1 MSGIG
6 AGLAGQVIDNSYFTS
21 RLDTSEEWILRRTG
35 IRQRR
40 WLDDGVSLGAL
51 AEQACRDAL
60 QDAGHEPGDIDQVIV
75 STITPDLITPG
86 LAPALITALGLREIP
101 ALDLNAACAG
111 FLYGLDQAA
120 AQIESGRARH
130 VLVCAAEALSRL
142 TDLQDRSTA
151 ILFGDGAAAAVVSGA
166 EDVGGWSPFV
176 LGADGD
182 KADVLFADTN
192 DRKLRMSGQQVFR
205 HAVPRMAGA
214 LREALARDELGVEDL
229 DLVVAHQA
237 NARIIEAVAA
247 DLGVDTDRLVV
258 NHPHRAVGGRPGRT
272 PAPRRARRS
281 GGLRCR
287 VRVGRRHHHLEGA
300 RRCPRL
306 SDPRTAA
313 ARWSPAASAASAPP
327 WPPAWPP
334 TAGRWPRSRAAA
346 ETCRPTCA
354 IRARCGRPSHR

>member
-1 MSGIG
+1 MKARVSGIG
-6 AGLAGQVIDNSYFTS
+6 AGLAGQVVGNAYFTS
-21 RLDTSEEWILRRTG
+21 RLQTTEEWILRRTG
-35 IRQRR
+35 IHERR
-40 WLDDGVSLGAL
+40 WLTDGVSLGDL

-60 QDAGHEPGDIDQVIV
+60 ADAGCEPAEVDQVIV

-86 LAPALITALGLREIP
+86 LAPALINALGLREIP

-151 ILFGDGAAAAVVSGA
+151 ILFGDGAAAVLVSAA
-166 EDVGGWSPFV
+166 EDIDGWSPFV

-182 KADVLFADTN
+182 KADVLFADTE

-214 LREALARDELGVEDL
+214 LREALQRSGQDIADL

-247 DLGVDTDRLVV
+247 DLGVPGDRLVV
-258 NHPHRAVGGRPGRT
+258 NVDRFANTSSATIPIALWEADRAGRLRPGARIGLVAFGAGFVWGAGVVT
-272 PAPRRARRS
+272 WKEPA
-281 GGLRCR
+281 R
-287 VRVGRRHHHLEGA
+287 VNA
-300 RRCPRL
+300 
-306 SDPRTAA
+306 
-313 ARWSPAASAASAPP
+313 
-327 WPPAWPP
+327 
-334 TAGRWPRSRAAA
+334 
-346 ETCRPTCA
+346 
-354 IRARCGRPSHR
+354 

>member
-1 MSGIG
+1 VKARVSGIG
-6 AGLAGQVIDNSYFTS
+6 AGLAGQVVDNTYFTE

-40 WLDDGVSLGAL
+40 WLGDGVSLGDLARQACLDAL
-51 AEQACRDAL
+51 A
-60 QDAGHEPGDIDQVIV
+60 DAGCKPDEVDQVIV

-101 ALDLNAACAG
+101 AVDVNAACAG

-151 ILFGDGAAAAVVSGA
+151 ILFGDGAAAALVSA
-166 EDVGGWSPFV
+166 ADDIDGWPPFV

-182 KADVLFADTN
+182 KADVLFANTE

-205 HAVPRMAGA
+205 HAVPRMAA
-214 LREALARDELGVEDL
+214 AMREALARGGHTVEDL

-237 NARIIEAVAA
+237 NARIIEAVAT
-247 DLGVDTDRLVV
+247 DLGVPSERLMVNVDRFA
-258 NHPHRAVGGRPGRT
+258 NT
-272 PAPRRARRS
+272 S
-281 GGLRCR
+281 
-287 VRVGRRHHHLEGA
+287 
-300 RRCPRL
+300 
-306 SDPRTAA
+306 
-313 ARWSPAASAASAPP
+313 SATIPIALWEADR
-327 WPPAWPP
+327 
-334 TAGRWPRSRAAA
+334 AGRLHPGSLVGVVAFGAGFVWGAGVVSWKEPAGVRA
-346 ETCRPTCA
+346 
-354 IRARCGRPSHR
+354 